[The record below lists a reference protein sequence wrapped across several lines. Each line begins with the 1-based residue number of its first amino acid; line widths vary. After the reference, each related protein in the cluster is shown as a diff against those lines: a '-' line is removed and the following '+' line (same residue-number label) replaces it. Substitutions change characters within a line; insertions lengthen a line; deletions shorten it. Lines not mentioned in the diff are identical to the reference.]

1 MAVFAEVVA
10 FMLVDFLRNKVV
22 PETTKYCY
30 GVVGALYIYI
40 SRLGWLGHQHPW
52 ANDTAHT

>member
-30 GVVGALYIYI
+30 GVV
-40 SRLGWLGHQHPW
+40 
-52 ANDTAHT
+52 